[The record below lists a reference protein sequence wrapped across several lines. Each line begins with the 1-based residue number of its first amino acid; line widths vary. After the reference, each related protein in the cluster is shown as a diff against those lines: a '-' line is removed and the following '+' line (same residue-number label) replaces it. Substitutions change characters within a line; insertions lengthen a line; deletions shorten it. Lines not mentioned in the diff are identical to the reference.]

1 MSNGINTQSGSG
13 VTGTPPVVIVGIVVG
28 GLVVVGLAF
37 YWIKI
42 SEFLGFKD
50 TAEEKTLKKQ
60 VNLTKGSQFHF

>member
-28 GLVVVGLAF
+28 GLVVVGFAF

-42 SEFLGFKD
+42 SDF
-50 TAEEKTLKKQ
+50 
-60 VNLTKGSQFHF
+60 